1 MYSTGNVAIV
11 DTPGIGD
18 IDQKEVATRM
28 MDYIPNAV
36 AFVFVINVAA
46 AGGIQ
51 KDRVITIWYLTPLSI
66 NIFVNCMKYN
76 ERETGYMDI

>member
-1 MYSTGNVAIV
+1 M

-51 KDRVITIWYLTPLSI
+51 KDRVITIWCLTLLSI
-66 NIFVNCMKYN
+66 NIFFWLYEVQWK
-76 ERETGYMDI
+76 RDRIHGDI

>member
-1 MYSTGNVAIV
+1 MHVKGNITLV

-28 MDYIPNAV
+28 MDYLPNAV

-51 KDRVITIWYLTPLSI
+51 KDRVLSI
-66 NIFVNCMKYN
+66 
-76 ERETGYMDI
+76 